1 MFAGPPPRRI
11 ECTCLPRGV
20 SDKCTKEDLRFKDL
34 DSMCA
39 FPKCF
44 VDSLRSYFGQAGVSK
59 AEYDAISAELASVHD
74 QLSILKK
81 TSSVLA
87 SENKRLQQQL
97 REVIQNYEYDC
108 LFYFSNLDHYS

>member
-1 MFAGPPPRRI
+1 
-11 ECTCLPRGV
+11 
-20 SDKCTKEDLRFKDL
+20 
-34 DSMCA
+34 MCA